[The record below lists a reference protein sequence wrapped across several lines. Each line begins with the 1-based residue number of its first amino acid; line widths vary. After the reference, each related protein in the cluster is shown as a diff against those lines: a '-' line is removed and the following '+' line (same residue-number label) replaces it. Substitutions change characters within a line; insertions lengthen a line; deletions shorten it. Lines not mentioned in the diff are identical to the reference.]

1 MRLIIRLL
9 ISIALISL
17 FSCRVSTAAESE
29 LIIDYNEKYLSLDL
43 KWVCTKQGQVKFTL
57 TNVSG
62 ETLTISNNYLNDDGF
77 DTTDTS
83 IKLYDL
89 KTGKRPSFIKMHGNS
104 HYNRDGHF
112 TVMPDEVIEYLP
124 IDFRKITRNLDVKRK
139 YRMGVSFLIPVIT
152 SSGVEMLVNIDSII
166 MDRKGRYIKFGPKC
180 FK

>member
-29 LIIDYNEKYLSLDL
+29 LIIDYDEKYLALDL

-57 TNVSG
+57 KNVSD
-62 ETLTISNNYLNDDGF
+62 EILTISNNYLNDDEF
-77 DTTDTS
+77 NTTNGRVV
-83 IKLYDL
+83 LYDL
-89 KTGKRPSFIKMHGNS
+89 KTGNTPSFIKMRGDS
-104 HYNRDGHF
+104 HYNREGSF
-112 TVMPDEVIEYLP
+112 TVMPDDVIEYLP

-139 YRMGVSFLIPVIT
+139 YQMGVSFLIPVIT
-152 SSGVEMLVNIDSII
+152 SSGVEMTVAIDSMI